1 MVFVLRLF
9 EGGCERM
16 LFFAFCFLL
25 FFMLCCERPDSN
37 HRPTDFEPHA
47 LPLAHQSQ

>member
-1 MVFVLRLF
+1 MVFVLKLF

-16 LFFAFCFLL
+16 LFFEFLFFCFFSAL
-25 FFMLCCERPDSN
+25 CERPDSN